1 MSFLI
6 GENMIGGYGSA
17 NILNDCTISVKK
29 GEIAVVVG
37 PNGAGNLPP

>member
-17 NILNDCTISVKK
+17 NILNDCTISDTK
-29 GEIAVVVG
+29 G
-37 PNGAGNLPP
+37 